1 MLSNTGNMRKTNNVG
16 IIGKRRNE
24 RNTGKMGITRNSG
37 NMSNIKKKKADRQAY
52 LQMANQDIVRVRM
65 NAKERAILHVQMSA
79 DGWTNMSAF
88 IRFKLFGLD
97 PDRKVDALIKT
108 KSPDSIALLLRDQLM
123 ELTSQYIYIRSR
135 YDRDMSQLYREEGV
149 DLKRWSKATNKWHAA
164 LVKATNASFAL
175 LRKVAA
181 QLGLDDFLVAE
192 SDDIS
197 IDPDTAT
204 KEELDALAEQIHMEN
219 TALGRPDTFE

>member
-1 MLSNTGNMRKTNNVG
+1 
-16 IIGKRRNE
+16 
-24 RNTGKMGITRNSG
+24 
-37 NMSNIKKKKADRQAY
+37 MSNIKKKKSDRQAY
-52 LQMANQDIVRVRM
+52 LQRANQDIVRVRM

-175 LRKVAA
+175 LRKVAV
-181 QLGLDDFLVAE
+181 QLGLNDFLVTE
-192 SDDIS
+192 SDDMS

>member
-1 MLSNTGNMRKTNNVG
+1 
-16 IIGKRRNE
+16 
-24 RNTGKMGITRNSG
+24 MGITRNSG

-52 LQMANQDIVRVRM
+52 LQLANQNIVRVRM

-192 SDDIS
+192 SDDMS

>member
-1 MLSNTGNMRKTNNVG
+1 
-16 IIGKRRNE
+16 
-24 RNTGKMGITRNSG
+24 
-37 NMSNIKKKKADRQAY
+37 MSNIKKKKADRQAY
-52 LQMANQDIVRVRM
+52 LQMANQNIVRVRM
-65 NAKERAILHVQMSA
+65 NSKERAILHVQMSA

-97 PDRKVDALIKT
+97 PDRTVDALIKT
-108 KSPDSIALLLRDQLM
+108 KSPDSIALLLRDQLI

-181 QLGLDDFLVAE
+181 QPGLDDFLVAE
-192 SDDIS
+192 SDDMS

>member
-1 MLSNTGNMRKTNNVG
+1 MRKTNNAG

-24 RNTGKMGITRNSG
+24 RNTGKMGISRNSG

-52 LQMANQDIVRVRM
+52 LQLANQNIVRVRM
-65 NAKERAILHVQMSA
+65 NATERAILHVQMSA

-197 IDPDTAT
+197 IDLDNAT
-204 KEELDALAEQIHMEN
+204 KEELDALAAQIHKEN

>member
-1 MLSNTGNMRKTNNVG
+1 MLNNTGNMRKTNNAG

-37 NMSNIKKKKADRQAY
+37 NMSNIKKKEADRQAY
-52 LQMANQDIVRVRM
+52 LQRANQDIVRVRM

-192 SDDIS
+192 SDDI
-197 IDPDTAT
+197 
-204 KEELDALAEQIHMEN
+204 
-219 TALGRPDTFE
+219 TFLLHDIIVF

>member
-1 MLSNTGNMRKTNNVG
+1 
-16 IIGKRRNE
+16 
-24 RNTGKMGITRNSG
+24 
-37 NMSNIKKKKADRQAY
+37 MSNIKKKKADRQAY
-52 LQMANQDIVRVRM
+52 LQLANQNIVRVRM
-65 NAKERAILHVQMSA
+65 NATERAILHVQMSA

-192 SDDIS
+192 SDDMS

>member
-1 MLSNTGNMRKTNNVG
+1 
-16 IIGKRRNE
+16 
-24 RNTGKMGITRNSG
+24 MGITRNSG

-52 LQMANQDIVRVRM
+52 LQLANQNIVRVRM
-65 NAKERAILHVQMSA
+65 NATERAILHVQMSA

>member
-1 MLSNTGNMRKTNNVG
+1 MRKTNNAG

-135 YDRDMSQLYREEGV
+135 YDRDMNQLYREEGV
-149 DLKRWSKATNKWHAA
+149 NLKKWTRATNKWHAA
-164 LVKATNASFAL
+164 LVKVTNASFAL
-175 LRKVAA
+175 LRKVAV
-181 QLGLDDFLVAE
+181 QLGLNDFLVAE
-192 SDDIS
+192 SDDMS
-197 IDPDTAT
+197 IDPDNAT
-204 KEELDALAEQIHMEN
+204 KEELDALAAQIHMEN
-219 TALGRPDTFE
+219 TALGRPDTFD

>member
-1 MLSNTGNMRKTNNVG
+1 
-16 IIGKRRNE
+16 
-24 RNTGKMGITRNSG
+24 
-37 NMSNIKKKKADRQAY
+37 MSNIKKKKADRQAY
-52 LQMANQDIVRVRM
+52 LQMANQNIVRVRM
-65 NAKERAILHVQMSA
+65 NSKERAILHVQMSA

-97 PDRKVDALIKT
+97 PDRTVDALIKT
-108 KSPDSIALLLRDQLM
+108 KSPDSIALLLRDQLI

-192 SDDIS
+192 SDDMS

>member
-1 MLSNTGNMRKTNNVG
+1 MLSNTGNMRKTNNAG

-52 LQMANQDIVRVRM
+52 LQLANQNIVRVRM

-123 ELTSQYIYIRSR
+123 ELTSHYIYIRSR

-149 DLKRWSKATNKWHAA
+149 DLKKWTRATNKWHSA
-164 LVKATNASFAL
+164 LVKATNESFVL
-175 LRKVAA
+175 LRKVAV
-181 QLGLDDFLVAE
+181 QLGLNDFLVAE
-192 SDDIS
+192 SDDMS
-197 IDPDTAT
+197 IDLNNAT
-204 KEELDALAEQIHMEN
+204 KEELDALAAQIHKEN

>member
-1 MLSNTGNMRKTNNVG
+1 MRKTNNAG

-52 LQMANQDIVRVRM
+52 LQLANQNIVRVRM
-65 NAKERAILHVQMSA
+65 NATERAILHVQMSA

-197 IDPDTAT
+197 IDLDNAT
-204 KEELDALAEQIHMEN
+204 KEELDALAAQIHKEN

>member
-1 MLSNTGNMRKTNNVG
+1 
-16 IIGKRRNE
+16 
-24 RNTGKMGITRNSG
+24 MGITRNSG

-135 YDRDMSQLYREEGV
+135 YDRDMNQLYREEGV
-149 DLKRWSKATNKWHAA
+149 NLKKWTRATNKWHAA
-164 LVKATNASFAL
+164 LVKVTNASFAL
-175 LRKVAA
+175 LRKVAV
-181 QLGLDDFLVAE
+181 QLGLNDFLVAE
-192 SDDIS
+192 SDDMS
-197 IDPDTAT
+197 IDPDNAT
-204 KEELDALAEQIHMEN
+204 KEELDALAAQIHMEN
-219 TALGRPDTFE
+219 TALGRPDTFD

>member
-1 MLSNTGNMRKTNNVG
+1 
-16 IIGKRRNE
+16 
-24 RNTGKMGITRNSG
+24 
-37 NMSNIKKKKADRQAY
+37 MSNIKKKKADRQAY
-52 LQMANQDIVRVRM
+52 LQLANQNIVRVRM
-65 NAKERAILHVQMSA
+65 NATERAILHVQMSA

-197 IDPDTAT
+197 IDLDNAT
-204 KEELDALAEQIHMEN
+204 KEELDALAAQIHKEN

>member
-1 MLSNTGNMRKTNNVG
+1 
-16 IIGKRRNE
+16 
-24 RNTGKMGITRNSG
+24 MGITRNSG

-52 LQMANQDIVRVRM
+52 LQLANQNIVRVRM
-65 NAKERAILHVQMSA
+65 NATERAILHVQMSA

-197 IDPDTAT
+197 IDLDNAT
-204 KEELDALAEQIHMEN
+204 KEELDALAAQIHKEN

>member
-1 MLSNTGNMRKTNNVG
+1 
-16 IIGKRRNE
+16 
-24 RNTGKMGITRNSG
+24 
-37 NMSNIKKKKADRQAY
+37 MSNIKKKKADRQAY
-52 LQMANQDIVRVRM
+52 LQLANQNIVRVRM
-65 NAKERAILHVQMSA
+65 NATERAILHVQMSA

>member
-1 MLSNTGNMRKTNNVG
+1 MLNNTGNMRKTNNAG

-135 YDRDMSQLYREEGV
+135 YDRDMNQLYREEGV
-149 DLKRWSKATNKWHAA
+149 NLKKWTRATNKWHAA
-164 LVKATNASFAL
+164 LVKVTNASFAL
-175 LRKVAA
+175 LRKVAV
-181 QLGLDDFLVAE
+181 QLGLNDFLVAE
-192 SDDIS
+192 SDDMS
-197 IDPDTAT
+197 IDPDNAT
-204 KEELDALAEQIHMEN
+204 KEELDALAAQIHMEN
-219 TALGRPDTFE
+219 TALGRPDTFD